1 MIFDFNINFTKNIFV
16 ISRNAKQCLLFVA
29 VLNCCVFHG
38 FILMSILH
46 YFISL
51 YWISVEILG
60 RLYFCFSF
68 VLTPHSSFVK
78 TCLTKRI
85 TRCTNICRICQP
97 SNFRSTCG
105 NVNLNANHKVLWM
118 VFFCRPIYVYF
129 SAIFFADFNIAFL
142 SK

>member
-1 MIFDFNINFTKNIFV
+1 MIFDFNINYTKNIFV

-38 FILMSILH
+38 FILMSILY

-68 VLTPHSSFVK
+68 VLTLHSSFVK
-78 TCLTKRI
+78 TCLTKKI
-85 TRCTNICRICQP
+85 TRWQTFAVYASHQISGRHAAMLILMP
-97 SNFRSTCG
+97 TI
-105 NVNLNANHKVLWM
+105 K
-118 VFFCRPIYVYF
+118 FFGWYF
-129 SAIFFADFNIAFL
+129 FVDPYTYISRQFFLPTSI
-142 SK
+142 